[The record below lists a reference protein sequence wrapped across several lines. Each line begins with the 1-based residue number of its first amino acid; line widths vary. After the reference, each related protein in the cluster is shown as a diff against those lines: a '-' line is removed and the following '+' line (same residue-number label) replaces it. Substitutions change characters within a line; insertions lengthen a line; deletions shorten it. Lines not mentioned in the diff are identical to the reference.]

1 MVLRKYSI
9 YKVKHLVE
17 GGYLYMIYLGNNQF
31 GLGKGCT
38 TESLSSLKRHVLFK
52 KNDPNYVSEWIVPK
66 AFNQYPEKVEVLG
79 LVPLKS
85 IKLTAQTEFNFGNTP
100 SFSLKPKKDYSK
112 MRILNRD
119 A

>member
-17 GGYLYMIYLGNNQF
+17 GGELYMIYLGNNQF
-31 GLGKGCT
+31 GRGKGCL
-38 TESLSSLKRHVLFK
+38 TESLSSLKRHILFK
-52 KNDPNYVSEWIVPK
+52 KNDPNYVSEWLVPK

-85 IKLTAQTEFNFGNTP
+85 IKLTAQTDFGFGLSP
-100 SFSLKPKKDYSK
+100 YMSKPKKDYSK

>member
-1 MVLRKYSI
+1 
-9 YKVKHLVE
+9 
-17 GGYLYMIYLGNNQF
+17 MIYLGNNQF
-31 GLGKGCT
+31 SRGKQCT
-38 TESLSSLKRHVLFK
+38 AEGLSSLKRHVLFK

-85 IKLTAQTEFNFGNTP
+85 IKLTAQTDFGFGL
-100 SFSLKPKKDYSK
+100 SSYISKPKKDYSK